1 MEKYHVPK
9 SLSCVNSDDLNVQ
22 DSNELDNNITNTTVK
37 EDISVV
43 QNIWYERV
51 FNDAFSY
58 DNTR

>member
-51 FNDAFSY
+51 FNDAYFV
-58 DNTR
+58 